1 MNERIW
7 FFVFVDFHGKICKNL
22 KENLFK
28 CILSDNC
35 SNNGN
40 FIGFSTSQWNF
51 VIDKKNFS
59 DAISAH
65 NFVIYRAS
73 AEVQQCVYQS

>member
-1 MNERIW
+1 MGEFDSLSLWIFMAKFAKIW
-7 FFVFVDFHGKICKNL
+7 RKIYLNA
-22 KENLFK
+22 FWV
-28 CILSDNC
+28 IIC

-40 FIGFSTSQWNF
+40 CIGFLTSQWNF